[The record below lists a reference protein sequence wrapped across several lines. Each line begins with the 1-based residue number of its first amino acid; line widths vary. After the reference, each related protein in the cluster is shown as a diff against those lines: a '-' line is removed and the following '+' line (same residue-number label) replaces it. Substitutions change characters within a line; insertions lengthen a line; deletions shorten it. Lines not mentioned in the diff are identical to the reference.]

1 MEISYN
7 GLYQPLHLLVSYE
20 MFMTRTVQVIGRM
33 YIDCDKGERLFVSL
47 SINEER
53 NVSSFKV
60 DV

>member
-7 GLYQPLHLLVSYE
+7 GLYQPLHFLVSCE

-33 YIDCDKGERLFVSL
+33 YIDFDKGERLFVSL